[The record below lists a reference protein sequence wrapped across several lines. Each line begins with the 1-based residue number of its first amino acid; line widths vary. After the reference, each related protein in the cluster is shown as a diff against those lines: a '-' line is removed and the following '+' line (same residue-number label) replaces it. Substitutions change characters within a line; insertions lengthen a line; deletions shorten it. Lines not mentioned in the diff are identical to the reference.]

1 MRLLAIDFGT
11 SNTVAALL
19 IDGQAPRTVNFD
31 TSPMLP
37 SAVYYSVD
45 GRLTVGRE
53 AQRLARLDPTRFEPN
68 PKRRVD
74 DGEMLLGDRVLP
86 VVDALAA
93 VLCAVAIEVRRQLGG
108 ALPDEVRLTHPAQWG
123 AIRQNVLVSAAR
135 AAGLGA
141 NLVLIPEPVAAAAQ
155 FTRLP
160 GRALPVGGTVAVY
173 DLGGGTFDIAIVGR
187 TERPGPGS
195 GSTDAG
201 QFHVL
206 AEAGLP
212 DLGGLD
218 FDQAILD
225 HVGRVASGADPG
237 RWQQLLRPADATA
250 RRAGRALADDVRAA
264 KETLSRY
271 PQTEISLPEPFVD
284 AHVTRTEFEGL
295 IRPNLSRSIELLSDV
310 IQRAGIRPDRLSGI
324 FLVGGSSRIPLVAA
338 LIQDRLHVTPV
349 ALDQPETAVALGAL
363 LVPVR
368 MEGNRTA
375 ALAGDQRG
383 SVPGSRPFGASG
395 ALGSYP
401 TGSEPGSTASPA
413 GGMPS
418 VPRPSATGRRREVAI
433 VGAVALIVV
442 VAVVLFVGK
451 PFGSSPVASPTG
463 VPTTNAATTRP
474 GTPDPTTASG
484 GTPTRSG
491 PSPRNSSATRSAGAT
506 GGLGP
511 GKAFSAAEVGFL
523 GVSVNKLTNCGVYTS
538 AFNGAVT
545 ARYQVARAIR
555 CQVPGVDLVGSLAGE
570 RLLVYLLT
578 TKNGSTT
585 DTFLNQLVKD
595 RKKVGS
601 DLSKYDSDQ
610 RFTVGSVTGRVM
622 TAYDL
627 PALSSDPDHAASVL
641 GWEYAGQPYVGL
653 VVSLSGSLQDD
664 LTNYWSQNYKPR
676 G

>member
-93 VLCAVAIEVRRQLGG
+93 VLRAVAIEVRRQLGG

-310 IQRAGIRPDRLSGI
+310 IQRA
-324 FLVGGSSRIPLVAA
+324 
-338 LIQDRLHVTPV
+338 
-349 ALDQPETAVALGAL
+349 
-363 LVPVR
+363 
-368 MEGNRTA
+368 
-375 ALAGDQRG
+375 
-383 SVPGSRPFGASG
+383 
-395 ALGSYP
+395 
-401 TGSEPGSTASPA
+401 
-413 GGMPS
+413 
-418 VPRPSATGRRREVAI
+418 
-433 VGAVALIVV
+433 
-442 VAVVLFVGK
+442 
-451 PFGSSPVASPTG
+451 
-463 VPTTNAATTRP
+463 
-474 GTPDPTTASG
+474 
-484 GTPTRSG
+484 
-491 PSPRNSSATRSAGAT
+491 
-506 GGLGP
+506 
-511 GKAFSAAEVGFL
+511 
-523 GVSVNKLTNCGVYTS
+523 
-538 AFNGAVT
+538 
-545 ARYQVARAIR
+545 
-555 CQVPGVDLVGSLAGE
+555 
-570 RLLVYLLT
+570 
-578 TKNGSTT
+578 
-585 DTFLNQLVKD
+585 
-595 RKKVGS
+595 
-601 DLSKYDSDQ
+601 
-610 RFTVGSVTGRVM
+610 
-622 TAYDL
+622 
-627 PALSSDPDHAASVL
+627 
-641 GWEYAGQPYVGL
+641 
-653 VVSLSGSLQDD
+653 
-664 LTNYWSQNYKPR
+664 
-676 G
+676 